1 MAHFENKGAGERA
14 GSGLHRPEHSLELLL
29 RNNLSYNNTVLGQS
43 LNTIPTL
50 PPLLPPLLLTRFASS
65 IFTHHNLPGMIV
77 IMLDSQSSTALRGS
91 GSARTFSQN
100 TSGSVSGFNSGSFEC
115 NSVL

>member
-1 MAHFENKGAGERA
+1 MAHFENKGAGGRA

-29 RNNLSYNNTVLGQS
+29 RNSLSYNNTVLDQS

-50 PPLLPPLLLTRFASS
+50 APLLLTRFASS
-65 IFTHHNLPGMIV
+65 IFTHHNLPSKVLQLWGGG
-77 IMLDSQSSTALRGS
+77 GS

-100 TSGSVSGFNSGSFEC
+100 TSGSVSSFNSGSFEC
-115 NSVL
+115 NPVL